1 MVPRQCPS
9 ALTLELGQVPIRQWC
24 FWGRAWPINL
34 GDQDRKGSPCGQA
47 DRRGECG
54 ARPQNGSPGEEIT
67 PGEHLRK
74 MCSQTLGRRGR
85 HVLGIIGRE
94 ELRET
99 QGLQRWSQKGVLPR
113 ALGVTEGSEAMVSER
128 T

>member
-1 MVPRQCPS
+1 MFS
-9 ALTLELGQVPIRQWC
+9 
-24 FWGRAWPINL
+24 
-34 GDQDRKGSPCGQA
+34 D
-47 DRRGECG
+47 
-54 ARPQNGSPGEEIT
+54 PG
-67 PGEHLRK
+67 G
-74 MCSQTLGRRGR
+74 RGR

-113 ALGVTEGSEAMVSER
+113 ALGATEGSEAMVSER